1 METDIENQEE
11 EMNPSKSE
19 NNPNTETA
27 PKSFVQQP
35 TEEEKDIEDVTNRSY
50 HTQKKPRKTLR
61 IRHIRRPKRKPKPS
75 SHKTSPHVTQ
85 VAMKN
90 PNEKPKYDKY
100 KWNLSA
106 PHTLVWTQQMQDKM
120 NKEVIAIPD
129 TIQHFSCSGVKGI
142 RAIHWLP
149 DKLITLICD
158 HCPDLEMLPPQ
169 LPPSLAFLD
178 CHQCEKIN
186 SLPIMNEGLEIL
198 ICHSCPLVYC
208 PKELPQSIE
217 MIQSGFRELD
227 EAVDRRKKNKNL
239 FESSNIE
246 MKELLLKW
254 SLRRD

>member
-1 METDIENQEE
+1 
-11 EMNPSKSE
+11 MNRLMNE
-19 NNPNTETA
+19 NNPSAETA
-27 PKSFVQQP
+27 PKSSVQQP
-35 TEEEKDIEDVTNRSY
+35 TEEEKDTEDVTNRSY
-50 HTQKKPRKTLR
+50 HTHKRPHKTLR

-75 SHKTSPHVTQ
+75 SPKPSSPQITQ
-85 VAMKN
+85 VVMKN
-90 PNEKPKYDKY
+90 PNEKPNYDKY
-100 KWNLSA
+100 KWNLSS

-149 DKLITLICD
+149 DKLVTLICD

-178 CHQCEKIN
+178 CHQCDKIN

-227 EAVDRRKKNKNL
+227 EAVERRKRHKNL
-239 FESSNIE
+239 FESSNME
-246 MKELLLKW
+246 MQELLLEW